1 MQKGHKIKSI
11 LFILERK
18 VLPTAEILDIF
29 LSNYHSSYRKAR
41 RLLYGTENFN
51 KKINSAEIERQR
63 FYALLT
69 KLKSQN
75 LIEKQMSSGREKHT
89 LWKITATGLKKLN
102 WLQKKPRKDYE
113 ITADDKLKI
122 VVFDI
127 PEKEKWK
134 RVWLR
139 EVLGLCGFKMLQRSV
154 WAGKNKIPEEFL
166 ADLRNFN
173 MLEYIHIFEVSKK
186 GTLKEIA

>member
-1 MQKGHKIKSI
+1 M
-11 LFILERK
+11 
-18 VLPTAEILDIF
+18 
-29 LSNYHSSYRKAR
+29 
-41 RLLYGTENFN
+41 
-51 KKINSAEIERQR
+51 
-63 FYALLT
+63 
-69 KLKSQN
+69 
-75 LIEKQMSSGREKHT
+75 
-89 LWKITATGLKKLN
+89 
-102 WLQKKPRKDYE
+102 
-113 ITADDKLKI
+113 
-122 VVFDI
+122 FDI

-173 MLEYIHIFEVSKK
+173 MLEYVHIFEVSKK

>member
-1 MQKGHKIKSI
+1 MQKGHKFKSI
-11 LFILERK
+11 LSILERK

-29 LSNYHSSYRKAR
+29 LSNHHSSYRKAR
-41 RLLYGTENFN
+41 RLLY
-51 KKINSAEIERQR
+51 SIERQR

-75 LIEKQMSSGREKHT
+75 LIEKQMSSGKEKHT

-166 ADLRNFN
+166 VDLLNFN
-173 MLEYIHIFEVSKK
+173 MLEYVHIFEVSKK